1 MNDSDFERFEQEL
14 LRITPAQPPP
24 EYLGQLLRLPETAAR
39 KPVAA
44 PWASLGDAVRAS
56 LVWRLRWLIPAAA
69 LAVAIGLVWT
79 RPAPRLSRIRGT
91 VAAVPFLPLKADS
104 LRVHEHLVS
113 SFDAIGRLSTGEPVR
128 FRCREWMD
136 EVVVS
141 DKDRGFVLEQ
151 RTPRVEVIPVRFET
165 Y

>member
-14 LRITPAQPPP
+14 LRINPAEPPP
-24 EYLGQLLRLPETAAR
+24 EYLGQLLRLPARAAR
-39 KPVAA
+39 NPVAA
-44 PWASLGDAVRAS
+44 RWGLLCESIRAS
-56 LVWRLRWLIPAAA
+56 LLWRLRWLIPAAA
-69 LAVAIGLVWT
+69 LAVAMGLVWT
-79 RPAPRLSRIRGT
+79 RPAPLHSRIRGA
-91 VAAVPFLPLKADS
+91 VAATPFLPLKADS